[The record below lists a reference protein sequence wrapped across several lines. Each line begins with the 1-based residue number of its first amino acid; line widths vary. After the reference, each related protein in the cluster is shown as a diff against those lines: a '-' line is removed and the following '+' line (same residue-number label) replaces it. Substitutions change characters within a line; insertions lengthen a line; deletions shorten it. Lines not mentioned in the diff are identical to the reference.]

1 MPRKTTTNIAKEE
14 SVSAPVVEADFSN
27 KSSKVNENRV
37 SSQEP
42 LTDGTEIEIV
52 SLIPFV
58 SYKDSKNG
66 EYYAWDNAG
75 DIEILTFENLKNM

>member
-42 LTDGTEIEIV
+42 LTDGTEHI
-52 SLIPFV
+52 S
-58 SYKDSKNG
+58 
-66 EYYAWDNAG
+66 
-75 DIEILTFENLKNM
+75 